1 MLAVS
6 PALFLTSRPIFPG
19 PGASSV
25 HRGAKATGAHETG
38 AQPGTR
44 PLLSEAV
51 TLLPLHV
58 AAGDDCSHPGR
69 ALCS

>member
-6 PALFLTSRPIFPG
+6 LALFLTSIFPG

-25 HRGAKATGAHETG
+25 HRGGKATGAPETG

-58 AAGDDCSHPGR
+58 AAGDNCSHPGR